1 MSMSKQLLISVS
13 REFGSG
19 GREIAHILAKRFD
32 INYYDRNLLDEIA
45 EENSFNAEKLR
56 KFDEKPR
63 RLFFSRTSRGETN
76 SPELIVANY
85 QFDYLVKKANE
96 GESFVI
102 VGRCADEILSS
113 YDGIIKLFIL
123 ADEECKIKRIAE
135 SRNVNPD
142 QAKSIMHRHDRK
154 RKRYHNYYC
163 TIKWGDSR
171 GYDLSINTSRL
182 GIEKTADFLEQY
194 IRERFE
200 IES

>member
-1 MSMSKQLLISVS
+1 MEKQLLISVS

-45 EENSFNAEKLR
+45 GEKSFDAEKLR

-63 RLFFSRTSRGETN
+63 MLLFSRTARGQTN

-102 VGRCADEILSS
+102 VGRCADEILAN
-113 YDGIIKLFIL
+113 YDGLVKLFIL
-123 ADEECKIKRIAE
+123 ADEDWKIKRICE
-135 SRNVNPD
+135 SRNVNED
-142 QAKSIMHRHDRK
+142 EARGIINRHDKK
-154 RKRYHNYYC
+154 RKKYHNYYC
-163 TIKWGDSR
+163 NIKWGDSR
-171 GYDLSINTSRL
+171 GYDLTMNTSRL
-182 GIEKTADFLEQY
+182 GIKKTADFLEQY
-194 IRERFE
+194 IRERFDLE
-200 IES
+200 